1 MNRADAQS
9 LRRILVRTVTDDRDR
24 RTPREIPPK
33 VRLELAAGAVV
44 AGEIEEVTGVHHRV
58 KRISDRLETLSS
70 KVGELGE
77 RVAHTDGKVE
87 SLVVE
92 TRSQTAMLRDIVSG
106 QVAAATEVRTKRAT
120 TAIEDTADLRK
131 SRRALL
137 IAIVTGLV
145 SGGGLLA
152 LLQRAGC

>member
-1 MNRADAQS
+1 
-9 LRRILVRTVTDDRDR
+9 
-24 RTPREIPPK
+24 
-33 VRLELAAGAVV
+33 
-44 AGEIEEVTGVHHRV
+44 
-58 KRISDRLETLSS
+58 
-70 KVGELGE
+70 
-77 RVAHTDGKVE
+77 
-87 SLVVE
+87 
-92 TRSQTAMLRDIVSG
+92 VSG